1 MSFLQSLNI
10 SASGL
15 TAQRLRM
22 DVISENIANMKTTR
36 TQDGGPYRRKMV
48 VFTSKEAV
56 ESDFSRMLESNI
68 RKTNNINEVNINKG
82 VEVSDIVEDQSPFKL
97 VYNPEHPDANENGY
111 VEMPNVDSLK
121 ETVDMMEAVRAYQS
135 NITAL
140 NAIKMMAS
148 KALEIG
154 R

>member
-10 SASGL
+10 SGSGL

-22 DVISENIANMKTTR
+22 DVISENIANIDTTR
-36 TQDGGPYRRKMV
+36 TEEGGPYRRKMV
-48 VFTSKEAV
+48 VFETSN
-56 ESDFSRMLESNI
+56 DFKNMMIKNL
-68 RKTNNINEVNINKG
+68 NEYEPGG
-82 VEVSDIVEDQSPFKL
+82 VEVAEIVEDFSEFKL
-97 VYNPEHPDANENGY
+97 VYNPEHPDADENGY
-111 VEMPNVDSLK
+111 VSMPNVDSLK
-121 ETVDMMEAVRAYQS
+121 ETVDIMEAYRAYQA

-140 NAIKMMAS
+140 NTVKQMAI

>member
-1 MSFLQSLNI
+1 MFLQSLNI
-10 SASGL
+10 SGSGL

-22 DVISENIANMKTTR
+22 DVISENLANMDTTR

-48 VFTSKEAV
+48 VFNS
-56 ESDFSRMLESNI
+56 MNESNTLFN
-68 RKTNNINEVNINKG
+68 KMLYSNINEINKTDSVRG
-82 VEVSDIVEDQSPFKL
+82 VEVSEIIEDEEPFKL
-97 VYNPEHPDANENGY
+97 VYNPTHPDANEDGY

-121 ETVDMMEAVRAYQS
+121 ETVDMMEAVRAYQA

-140 NAIKMMAS
+140 NAIKQMAA

-154 R
+154 K

>member
-10 SASGL
+10 SGSGL

-22 DVISENIANMKTTR
+22 DVISENIANIDSTR
-36 TQDGGPYRRKMV
+36 TEAGGPYRRKMV
-48 VFTSKEAV
+48 VLSSTG
-56 ESDFSRMLESNI
+56 DFKSMFM
-68 RKTNNINEVNINKG
+68 KNINGDGANAG
-82 VEVSDIVEDQSPFKL
+82 VEVTDIVEDESDFKL
-97 VYNPEHPDANENGY
+97 VYNPEHPDADENGY
-111 VEMPNVDSLK
+111 VSMPNVDSLK
-121 ETVDMMEAVRAYQS
+121 ETVDMMEAYRAYQA

-140 NAIKMMAS
+140 NTTKQMAV

>member
-10 SASGL
+10 SGSGL

-22 DVISENIANMKTTR
+22 DVISENLANMDATR

-48 VFTSKEAV
+48 VFSSTNQSNTLFNK
-56 ESDFSRMLESNI
+56 MLYS
-68 RKTNNINEVNINKG
+68 NINEINSTNSTRG
-82 VEVSDIVEDQSPFKL
+82 VEVSEIIEDEEPFKL
-97 VYNPEHPDANENGY
+97 VYNPTHPDANEDGY

-121 ETVDMMEAVRAYQS
+121 ETVDMMEAVRAYQA

-140 NAIKMMAS
+140 NAIKQMAS

-154 R
+154 K

>member
-10 SASGL
+10 SGSGL

-22 DVISENIANMKTTR
+22 DVISENIANIDTTR
-36 TQDGGPYRRKMV
+36 TENGEPYRRKMV
-48 VFTSKEAV
+48 VLSSTSEFK
-56 ESDFSRMLESNI
+56 DMLI
-68 RKTNNINEVNINKG
+68 KNINDYESGG
-82 VEVSDIVEDQSPFKL
+82 VEVTEIVEDQTEFKL
-97 VYNPEHPDANENGY
+97 VYDPEHPDADENGY
-111 VEMPNVDSLK
+111 VSMPNVDSLK
-121 ETVDMMEAVRAYQS
+121 ETVDMMEAYRAYQA

-140 NAIKMMAS
+140 NTTKQMAI

>member
-10 SASGL
+10 SGSGL

-22 DVISENIANMKTTR
+22 DVISENMANIDATR
-36 TQDGGPYRRKMV
+36 TENGGPYRRKMV
-48 VFTSKEAV
+48 VFTAADNFKNMMIKNLSEYEAG
-56 ESDFSRMLESNI
+56 
-68 RKTNNINEVNINKG
+68 G
-82 VEVSDIVEDQSPFKL
+82 VEVAEIVEDLSEFKIM
-97 VYNPEHPDANENGY
+97 YNPEHPDADENGY
-111 VEMPNVDSLK
+111 VSMPNVDSLK
-121 ETVDMMEAVRAYQS
+121 ETVDMMEAYRAYQA

-140 NAIKMMAS
+140 NTMKQMAL

>member
-10 SASGL
+10 SGSGL

-22 DVISENIANMKTTR
+22 DVISENIANIDTTR
-36 TQDGGPYRRKMV
+36 TEEGGPYRRKMV
-48 VFTSKEAV
+48 VLTTSN
-56 ESDFSRMLESNI
+56 DFKNIMVKNLKDYEPSR
-68 RKTNNINEVNINKG
+68 
-82 VEVSDIVEDQSPFKL
+82 VEVAEIIEDNSEFKL
-97 VYNPEHPDANENGY
+97 TYNPEHPDADENGY
-111 VEMPNVDSLK
+111 VSMPNVDSLK
-121 ETVDMMEAVRAYQS
+121 ETVDIMEAYRAYQA

-140 NAIKMMAS
+140 NTAKQMAV

>member
-10 SASGL
+10 SGSGL

-22 DVISENIANMKTTR
+22 DVISENIANKDSTR
-36 TQDGGPYRRKMV
+36 TENGEPYRRKMV
-48 VFTSKEAV
+48 VLSAV
-56 ESDFSRMLESNI
+56 NNFQNMFIE
-68 RKTNNINEVNINKG
+68 NINEYEAG
-82 VEVSDIVEDQSPFKL
+82 RVEVTEIVEDETEFKL
-97 VYNPEHPDANENGY
+97 VYNPEHPDAGEDGY
-111 VEMPNVDSLK
+111 VRMPNVDTLK
-121 ETVDMMEAVRAYQS
+121 ETVDIMEAYRAYQA

-140 NAIKMMAS
+140 NTMKQMAI

>member
-10 SASGL
+10 SGSGL

-22 DVISENIANMKTTR
+22 DVISENLANMDTTR

-48 VFTSKEAV
+48 VFSSMNQSNTL
-56 ESDFSRMLESNI
+56 FNRMLYS
-68 RKTNNINEVNINKG
+68 NINEIDRADSTRG
-82 VEVSDIVEDQSPFKL
+82 VEVSEIIEDEEPFKL
-97 VYNPEHPDANENGY
+97 VYNPTHPDANEDGY

-121 ETVDMMEAVRAYQS
+121 ETVDMMEAVRAYQA

-140 NAIKMMAS
+140 NAIKQMAS

-154 R
+154 K

>member
-1 MSFLQSLNI
+1 MSFLQSFNI

-22 DVISENIANMKTTR
+22 DVISENIANIDTTR
-36 TQDGGPYRRKMV
+36 TENGGPYRRKMV
-48 VFTSKEAV
+48 VFSSIQETNSLFDK
-56 ESDFSRMLESNI
+56 MLY
-68 RKTNNINEVNINKG
+68 NNINEISKEQSNRG
-82 VEVSDIVEDQSPFKL
+82 VEVSQIIEDEEPFKL
-97 VYNPEHPDANENGY
+97 VYNPTHPDANEDGY

-121 ETVDMMEAVRAYQS
+121 ETIDMMEAVRAYQS

-140 NAIKMMAS
+140 NAMKELAS

-154 R
+154 K